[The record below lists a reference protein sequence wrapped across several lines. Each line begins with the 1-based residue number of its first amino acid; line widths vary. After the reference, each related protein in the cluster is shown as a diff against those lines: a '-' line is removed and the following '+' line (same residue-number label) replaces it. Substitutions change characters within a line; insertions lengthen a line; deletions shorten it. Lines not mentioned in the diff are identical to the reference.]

1 MTHSSYTEK
10 KNMKVMNQAKPT
22 ENTFTQQI
30 LFTLHITLYQT
41 VSEGKNADIY

>member
-30 LFTLHITLYQT
+30 LFALHINT
-41 VSEGKNADIY
+41 VPDSKRRKEC